1 MSTPRFL
8 NLPPGVRRTDLVTP
22 RGTFAAL
29 EALPGSGVPERCP
42 ALLVPGF
49 TGSKEDY
56 LGILLTLAR
65 AGRRVV
71 AIDMRGQHQSAPAP
85 DHSGYT
91 RAALGADICAL
102 LDLLGPDQVH
112 LVGHSFGGLVTR
124 EAVIADPSCVASFT
138 LMSSGPAAIT
148 GESAARAQ
156 ALIDALPELG
166 MRQIWELA
174 MEPEAI
180 ANGVSAEIVEFLR
193 TRTLGNCE
201 TGLSC
206 MAQELLTCPDRVEE
220 LAKVADEADLPLMV
234 LYGEDDDAW
243 DPRVQAAMADR
254 LDAVMVVIP
263 GAAHSPAWDAPETTA
278 SALTDLWNQAERTTF
293 H

>member
-1 MSTPRFL
+1 
-8 NLPPGVRRTDLVTP
+8 VRRTDLVTS

-71 AIDMRGQHQSAPAP
+71 AIDMRGQHQSPGAADP
-85 DHSGYT
+85 SGYT
-91 RAALGADICAL
+91 RAALGADISAL
-102 LDLLGPDQVH
+102 LDLLGPEQVH

-124 EAVIADPSCVASFT
+124 EAVIADPSRVASFT
-138 LMSSGPAAIT
+138 LMSSGPGAIS
-148 GESAARAQ
+148 GESANRAR
-156 ALIDALPELG
+156 ALIDALPQMG
-166 MRQIWELA
+166 MEQIWDLA
-174 MEPEAI
+174 LEPEAS
-180 ANGVSAEIVEFLR
+180 AGGTSAEIIEFLR
-193 TRTLGNCE
+193 ARTLGNCE
-201 TGLSC
+201 TGLLC

-220 LAKVADEADLPLMV
+220 LAKVADDADLPLLV

-243 DPRVQAAMADR
+243 DPRVQAAMADH
-254 LDAVMVVIP
+254 LDAGMVVIP

-278 SALTDLWNQAERTTF
+278 SALTDLWNQAERNTF
-293 H
+293 R

>member
-1 MSTPRFL
+1 VSTPRFL
-8 NLPPGVRRTDLVTP
+8 NLPPGVRRTDLVTS

-71 AIDMRGQHQSAPAP
+71 AIDMRGQHQSPPAA
-85 DHSGYT
+85 DCSGYS
-91 RAALGADICAL
+91 RAALGADICAM
-102 LDLLGPDQVH
+102 LDVLGPEQVH

-124 EAVIADPSCVASFT
+124 EAVIADPSHVASFT

-148 GESAARAQ
+148 GESAVRAQ
-156 ALIDALPELG
+156 ALIDALPQLG
-166 MRQIWELA
+166 MEQIWDLALAPELL
-174 MEPEAI
+174 
-180 ANGVSAEIVEFLR
+180 ANGTSSEIVEFLR
-193 TRTLGNCE
+193 IRTMGNCE
-201 TGLSC
+201 TGLCC

-220 LAKVADEADLPLMV
+220 LAKVADEADLPLLV

-243 DPRVQAAMADR
+243 EPQVQAAMADH
-254 LDAVMVVIP
+254 LDAGLVVIP

-278 SALTDLWNQAERTTF
+278 SALTDLWNQAERSTF